1 MKLATVGEVQAR
13 SSIYLTEPV
22 GGPPNQPLYLNAVL
36 VLAPGAG
43 LDRPEA
49 LLEVLLEIERGQ
61 GRVRRERWG
70 ARSLDLDLLSV
81 GGRIVDRPQLTLPHP
96 RMMGRAFVLA
106 PLCEVAPGWRHPVTA
121 EGACEA
127 LERVGSEFVVP
138 DRPRL
143 AAGVDCLPMR
153 LFAIAD
159 PHLSSALPMPM
170 NIFGPNWEGHP
181 EAFFEGWRS
190 VVGRDDLVLIPGDLS
205 WARTLEG
212 AMPDL
217 ESIAALPGRKVILRG
232 NHDFWWPL
240 DK

>member
-1 MKLATVGEVQAR
+1 MCMSKYVGTGLLTETDLAYVGLGSNLDRPLEQLSAAGMKLATVGEVQAR

-36 VLAPGAG
+36 VLAPGAR

-49 LLEVLLEIERGQ
+49 LLEALLEIERGQ

-127 LERVGSEFVVP
+127 LERVGSEFVVRT
-138 DRPRL
+138 DL
-143 AAGVDCLPMR
+143 AWQLG
-153 LFAIAD
+153 
-159 PHLSSALPMPM
+159 
-170 NIFGPNWEGHP
+170 
-181 EAFFEGWRS
+181 
-190 VVGRDDLVLIPGDLS
+190 
-205 WARTLEG
+205 
-212 AMPDL
+212 
-217 ESIAALPGRKVILRG
+217 
-232 NHDFWWPL
+232 
-240 DK
+240 